1 MACNVIYFQAGLYDS
16 TEIMSSM
23 NEAKDMLIRDGFV
36 LQGDGS
42 WYDEDRFLLA
52 YVVPLEL

>member
-16 TEIMSSM
+16 TEIMSST
-23 NEAKDMLIRDGFV
+23 NEAEDRLLRDGFV

-42 WYDEDRFLLA
+42 WYYEDRFLLA
-52 YVVPLEL
+52 YVEPLEW